1 MVKKCQCGMAKFGGV
16 LLIIG
21 GLNWGLVGLG
31 MLMKADWNIVHILF
45 GSMPML
51 EGIVYLLVGI
61 AAVMAIFGCKCA
73 KCKACMAG
81 GAMDKGAAPMG
92 GAKM

>member
-1 MVKKCQCGMAKFGGV
+1 MAKTCGV
-16 LLIIG
+16 LVAIG

-31 MLMKADWNIVHILF
+31 MLCGVAGGWIVVNMIF
-45 GSMPML
+45 GSWPIV

-61 AAVMAIFGCKCA
+61 ATVMVLIGCKCA
-73 KCKACMAG
+73 KCKACAN
-81 GAMDKGAAPMG
+81 GAAGAAPMG